1 MNVYRKGRT
10 RWPLL
15 LALLIVHGL
24 VLIGLAWQHLP
35 HTPQP
40 AAMQLVNVA
49 EPLRPPPRELRLPA
63 PSPSAWSPAPMVV
76 PTPEVTITATAAV
89 SAIAAATPASAASSP
104 QQRLNLA
111 LPNQMRTPSAAP
123 TAREQALNDPR
134 ANTAKPTV
142 EYRVADA
149 TGTLPITV
157 QSTTD
162 GLDSTMV
169 RQGSKC
175 TKINKARIATIDPI
189 DERFRSA
196 VASAGACF
204 NK

>member
-1 MNVYRKGRT
+1 MNSYRQGRT

-15 LALLIVHGL
+15 LALLILHGL

-49 EPLRPPPRELRLPA
+49 EPRIAPPREVRLPA
-63 PSPSAWSPAPMVV
+63 QGPPAWSPAPMLV
-76 PTPEVTITATAAV
+76 PTPEVAITATASVASV
-89 SAIAAATPASAASSP
+89 AATTPAQGASSP
-104 QQRLNLA
+104 QRLNLA
-111 LPNQMRTPSAAP
+111 LPAQMRAAPASP

-134 ANTAKPTV
+134 ANTIKPTV
-142 EYRVADA
+142 EYRIADA

-175 TKINKARIATIDPI
+175 TKINKARVATIDPM
-189 DERFRSA
+189 DERTRGA